1 MNLLS
6 TVCQG
11 QGWHVSEVAGYAG
24 HQSGGVVSVSMARRE
39 LRLLVMEMKFQCK
52 YGFAVDFLNLFFFC
66 RESDDKSGPRCC
78 LFPPDWTDGTLSPVT
93 GE

>member
-1 MNLLS
+1 MNLLT

-24 HQSGGVVSVSMARRE
+24 HQSVGVVSVSMARRE

-52 YGFAVDFLNLFFFC
+52 YGFAVDFLNLFFFAVNLTINLVRDVVC
-66 RESDDKSGPRCC
+66 FHRIGQMGLYRR
-78 LFPPDWTDGTLSPVT
+78 
-93 GE
+93 